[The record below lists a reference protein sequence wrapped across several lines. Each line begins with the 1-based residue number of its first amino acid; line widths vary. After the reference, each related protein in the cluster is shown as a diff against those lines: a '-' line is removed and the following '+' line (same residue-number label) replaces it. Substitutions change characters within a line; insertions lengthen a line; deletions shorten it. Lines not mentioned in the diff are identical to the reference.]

1 MMNRGIRGA
10 TTVTRNEEQEILQ
23 ETLRLLEEIVRRND
37 LQPEYI
43 SNIWITMTQD
53 LDAAFPARAIR
64 QLEGWDLVPL
74 MCSVEIPVKGSLP
87 RCIRFMVQVNTDKS
101 QSEIKHVYLNEAKR
115 LRPDLSGAGTDKKN

>member
-10 TTVTRNEEQEILQ
+10 TTVTRNDEQEIVQ
-23 ETLRLLEEIVRRND
+23 ETLRLLEEMVRRNE

-43 SNIWITMTQD
+43 SNIWITMTKD
-53 LDAAFPARAIR
+53 LDATFPAKAIR

-74 MCSVEIPVKGSLP
+74 MCSVEIPVQGSLP

-115 LRPDLSGAGTDKKN
+115 LRPDLSGSNA

>member
-23 ETLRLLEEIVRRND
+23 ETLCLLEEIVRRND

-115 LRPDLSGAGTDKKN
+115 LRPDLSGAGADKQN

>member
-10 TTVTRNEEQEILQ
+10 TTVTRNDEQEIVQ
-23 ETLRLLEEIVRRND
+23 ETLRLLEEMVRRNE

-53 LDAAFPARAIR
+53 LDATFPAKAIR

-74 MCSVEIPVKGSLP
+74 MCSVEIPVQGSLP

-101 QSEIKHVYLNEAKR
+101 QSEITQVELNEAKG
-115 LRPDLSGAGTDKKN
+115 LRPDLSGSNA

>member
-10 TTVTRNEEQEILQ
+10 TTVTRNDEQEIVQ
-23 ETLRLLEEIVRRND
+23 ETLRLLEEMVRRNE

-53 LDAAFPARAIR
+53 LDATFPAKAIR

-74 MCSVEIPVKGSLP
+74 MCSVEIPVQGSLP

-101 QSEIKHVYLNEAKR
+101 QSEIKHVYLNEARR
-115 LRPDLSGAGTDKKN
+115 LRPDLSGSNA